1 MKELGFWDYF
11 GIGYI
16 KGHAVSLM
24 VLAVI
29 MPVWLFIRFD
39 WRIGL
44 LSVLMGY
51 VMLMGGQWMWRYAR
65 RWEKGWQE

>member
-1 MKELGFWDYF
+1 MKELGFWESF
-11 GIGYI
+11 GIGYL

-24 VLAVI
+24 ALAAI
-29 MPVWLFIRFD
+29 GPVWALLQFD
-39 WRIGL
+39 WWIGL
-44 LSVLMGY
+44 LSLPVGY